1 MLLIISLAAG
11 SFTFAGQRGLTHAP
25 AAVKMMSSSDR
36 HTFDDPRQILNNFF
50 HPGSNSKSA
59 HVYSGLKDGST
70 GIDTRLAAPQADDA
84 KDLVQDSCIDWGALS
99 PKEVAAAFIMLKGGR
114 RADAKALLLSVLE
127 EVENM
132 KDAEWDSEAEPSSAF
147 FQLLEEGMPVKKT
160 HQPYYTGL

>member
-84 KDLVQDSCIDWGALS
+84 KDLVQDSCIDWGRAS
-99 PKEVAAAFIMLKGGR
+99 KGGGSSLHHAEGRPSCR
-114 RADAKALLLSVLE
+114 RQRCCCLCLRR
-127 EVENM
+127 
-132 KDAEWDSEAEPSSAF
+132 WR
-147 FQLLEEGMPVKKT
+147 T
-160 HQPYYTGL
+160 